1 VLQTNI
7 RKGEIMAG
15 LRWLLI
21 GAMLIVNGVSS
32 AAENCRQHGSL
43 DTAYCDEN
51 HDLLPDP
58 PKDPKQLKNPDTLTF
73 MYTPV
78 QDASVNEKIF
88 APFTK
93 YLAQCTGKNVS
104 YARMQNDAEEMEAM
118 RTGQLHIAAY
128 ASGTTVFAVNK
139 AGAVPFAAIGT
150 GDKYAGYHLLFI
162 VRSDSPYKKLDDLKG
177 KKVAH
182 VSETSNSGHMA
193 PLALLPRRG
202 LTPGVDYQPV
212 FSGKHDKSIAGVKSG
227 EYDAAPVAS
236 DVFHRMV
243 SLGQIKE
250 SDFRVL
256 YSSPRFPT
264 SSIAYAYD
272 LQPALRE
279 KIVKCFFEFRY
290 PPEMQKTFDGADRF
304 VPVNYAADWEII
316 RTVVATNDRIKSAKK
331 APK

>member
-1 VLQTNI
+1 MDQI
-7 RKGEIMAG
+7 SR
-15 LRWLLI
+15 LLLGI
-21 GAMLIVNGVSS
+21 ALIVVANVSN
-32 AAENCRQHGSL
+32 ATAVCKQRGSL
-43 DTAYCDEN
+43 DVAYCDEN
-51 HDLLPDP
+51 RDLLPDA
-58 PKDPKQLKNPDTLTF
+58 PKDSGQFKNPETLMF

-104 YARMQNDAEEMEAM
+104 YARLQNDADEMEAM
-118 RTGQLHIAAY
+118 RTGQLHIAGY

-139 AGAVPFAAIGT
+139 AGAVPFAAMGT
-150 GDKYAGYHLLFI
+150 GEKYAGYHLLFI
-162 VRSDSPYKKLDDLKG
+162 VKSDSPYKKLDDLKG

-193 PLALLPRRG
+193 PLALLPRKG
-202 LTPGVDYQPV
+202 LTPGVDYQPL
-212 FSGKHDKSIAGVKSG
+212 FSGKHDKSITGVKSG

-264 SSIAYAYD
+264 SSIAYAHD
-272 LQPALRE
+272 LQPALRD
-279 KIVKCFFEFRY
+279 KIVKCFFSYRH
-290 PPEMQKTFDGADRF
+290 PPEIQKAFDNADRF

-331 APK
+331 K